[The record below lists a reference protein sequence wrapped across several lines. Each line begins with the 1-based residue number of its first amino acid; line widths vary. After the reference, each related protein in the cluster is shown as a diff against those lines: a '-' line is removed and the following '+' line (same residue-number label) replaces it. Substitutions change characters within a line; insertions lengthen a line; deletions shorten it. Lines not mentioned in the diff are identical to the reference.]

1 MEIYGDDDGD
11 DVEVA
16 GADEEENVYAD
27 EADGDDDVGK
37 CYDAAV
43 QC

>member
-1 MEIYGDDDGD
+1 MGIYGADDGD
-11 DVEVA
+11 EVEVA
-16 GADEEENVYAD
+16 GADEEDDVYDD

-37 CYDAAV
+37 CYDAAA

>member
-16 GADEEENVYAD
+16 GADEEADVYAD
-27 EADGDDDVGK
+27 EAAGDADVGK